1 MSSNGT
7 LIKPRYQ
14 TLYFDNI
21 DANSKEE
28 LQSYKKNTL
37 KNIEEIKSEILA
49 LCMSTPKDIFYSEE
63 YSDPFNYIKNKFKEL
78 SDELSEQQYDLNTID
93 FIENIL
99 DEWDYSCLSEKELYK
114 DNEINPFVTD
124 KHVDIEFF
132 KKNSFTFTPNDKSL
146 IDIFTR
152 GKQNIELNRDKINVL
167 KNKYI
172 ILFDNEI
179 FSDYTGQ
186 FLFSSEKNARDVL
199 FDKLDIH
206 TYEYINKD
214 FIQENK
220 EFFYSFKNVLS
231 DEKYSILIEN
241 IDKFVAS
248 ETKFAKENLSVID
261 TIYNLLNEGITN
273 MFNNHIKII
282 KLDSL
287 EKQNNI

>member
-49 LCMSTPKDIFYSEE
+49 LCMSTPKDIFDSEE

-99 DEWDYSCLSEKELYK
+99 DEWDYSCSSEKELYK

-186 FLFSSEKNARDVL
+186 FLFSSEKNAKDVL

-241 IDKFVAS
+241 IDKFVAG

>member
-49 LCMSTPKDIFYSEE
+49 LCMSTPKDIFDSEE

-99 DEWDYSCLSEKELYK
+99 DEWDYSCSSEKELYK

-199 FDKLDIH
+199 FDKLDIR

-248 ETKFAKENLSVID
+248 ETKFVKENLSVID

>member
-49 LCMSTPKDIFYSEE
+49 LCMSTPKDIFDSEE

-114 DNEINPFVTD
+114 DNEINPFVID

>member
-49 LCMSTPKDIFYSEE
+49 LCMSTPKDIFDSEE

-99 DEWDYSCLSEKELYK
+99 DEWDYSCSSEKELYK

>member
-49 LCMSTPKDIFYSEE
+49 LCMSTPKDIFDSEE

>member
-37 KNIEEIKSEILA
+37 KNIEKIKSEILA
-49 LCMSTPKDIFYSEE
+49 LCMSTPKDIFDSEE
-63 YSDPFNYIKNKFKEL
+63 YSDPFNYIKNKFKDL

-248 ETKFAKENLSVID
+248 ETKFTKENLSVID

>member
-21 DANSKEE
+21 DANSRAE
-28 LQSYKKNTL
+28 LESRKKDTL
-37 KNIEEIKSEILA
+37 KNIKEIESEIFA
-49 LCMSTPKDIFYSEE
+49 LCMSTPKDIFDSEE

-99 DEWDYSCLSEKELYK
+99 DEWDYSCSSEKELYK

-241 IDKFVAS
+241 IDKFIAS
-248 ETKFAKENLSVID
+248 ETKFDKENLSVID
-261 TIYNLLNEGITN
+261 TIYNLLNEGIIN

>member
-49 LCMSTPKDIFYSEE
+49 LCMSTPKDIFDSEE

-78 SDELSEQQYDLNTID
+78 FDELSEQQYDLNTID

-99 DEWDYSCLSEKELYK
+99 DEWDYSCSSEKELYK

-152 GKQNIELNRDKINVL
+152 GKQNIELNRDKINIL

-186 FLFSSEKNARDVL
+186 FLFSSEKNAKDVL

-241 IDKFVAS
+241 IDKFVAG

>member
-49 LCMSTPKDIFYSEE
+49 LCMSTPKDIFDSEE

-248 ETKFAKENLSVID
+248 ETKFVKENLSVID

>member
-49 LCMSTPKDIFYSEE
+49 LCMSTPKDIFDSEE
-63 YSDPFNYIKNKFKEL
+63 YSDPFNYIKNKFKKL

-99 DEWDYSCLSEKELYK
+99 DEWDYSCSSEKELYK